1 MKNKVKLLFT
11 ILLIVAIVG
20 LAVVLVMVFRDVN
33 QRNKL
38 VSQVNTV
45 IEQKMSND
53 DIALSGEYGKIEK
66 QIKEDY
72 KVYFEAIDTI
82 QTNNNSVENLKVKN
96 IENFQNDGPEFTNS
110 LDTINNM
117 KSSNEEYIT
126 KLNELVAE
134 DEMNER
140 ADNAGITGKYRDLYF
155 QIIADARLSDNVNAS
170 VQAATEM
177 NDYYA
182 KLIALLQYMKD
193 NKSEWFIENGQL
205 KSRSQTFIDEY
216 NRLLEEA
223 KID

>member
-20 LAVVLVMVFRDVN
+20 LAVVLVIVFRDVN

-134 DEMNER
+134 DKMNER

>member
-134 DEMNER
+134 DKMNER
-140 ADNAGITGKYRDLYF
+140 ADDAGITGKYRDLYF

>member
-134 DEMNER
+134 DKMNER